1 METVIVKLKNGE
13 FFQFD
18 DFSNFVIE
26 ENKLLNVICKSGSCN
41 YFNLDCVSYVVHQDR
56 SKIKNE
62 FIKKEEIACP
72 VCGGRGFVPKSFY
85 EVPGET
91 ISFGGYEVLTGTTQC
106 RRCGGKGTIE
116 MTPPLEK

>member
-41 YFNLDCVSYVVHQDR
+41 YFNWDCVAYVVQQDR

-72 VCGGRGFVPKSFY
+72 VCGGSGFVQKSFY
-85 EVPGET
+85 EVPG
-91 ISFGGYEVLTGTTQC
+91 
-106 RRCGGKGTIE
+106 
-116 MTPPLEK
+116 